1 LIIDAHVHLWR
12 LARGDNVALTPAIS
26 AIYLDREPHHLRP
39 LLDDAG
45 VDRVVVVQAAE
56 TLAETVFTLG
66 LMRKFPWIA
75 GVVGW
80 IDPSSPSVEEE
91 AAALAA
97 TGAIKGVRT
106 VRDDNRSMA
115 WMLDARLNHGW
126 KALEDNDLSLDVLV
140 QNWREIPLVQWL
152 AQDLPK
158 LRIVLNHCG
167 KPDIAGGKFDEWS
180 KFIDELAA
188 TPNVVCKLSGLMNCA
203 MPSGNIGEV
212 ARYARFALT
221 AFGSKRVMWA
231 SDWPPL
237 DLASDYLGWRRF
249 SEEALMSLDSSERD
263 DVWFRTA
270 TRIYRLSTEQ
280 EGAS

>member
-1 LIIDAHVHLWR
+1 M
-12 LARGDNVALTPAIS
+12 T
-26 AIYLDREPHHLRP
+26 AIYRDREPQHLRP

-56 TLAETVFTLG
+56 TLAESVFTLG
-66 LMRKFPWIA
+66 LVRKFPWIA

-97 TGAIKGVRT
+97 TGVVKGVRT

-115 WMLDARLNHGW
+115 WMPDARLDRCW

-140 QNWREIPLVQWL
+140 QNWRELPLVRLL
-152 AQDLPK
+152 ARGLPK
-158 LRIVLNHCG
+158 LPIVLNHCG
-167 KPDIAGGKFDEWS
+167 KPDIAEGKFDGWS
-180 KFIDELAA
+180 KFIEELTV

-203 MPSGNIGEV
+203 MPGSDFSEV
-212 ARYARFALT
+212 ARYANFVLT
-221 AFGSKRVMWA
+221 AFGSSRVMWA

-237 DLASDYLGWRRF
+237 DLASDYLGWRCF

-270 TRIYRLSTEQ
+270 TRIYRLSTER
-280 EGAS
+280 EGTS

>member
-1 LIIDAHVHLWR
+1 M
-12 LARGDNVALTPAIS
+12 T
-26 AIYLDREPHHLRP
+26 AIYRDREPQHLRP

-66 LMRKFPWIA
+66 LMRKFPWVA

-80 IDPSSPSVEEE
+80 LDPASPSVEEE

-97 TGAIKGVRT
+97 TGAIKGIRT
-106 VRDDNRSMA
+106 VRNDNRSMA
-115 WMLDARLNHGW
+115 WMLDARLDQGW

-140 QNWREIPLVQWL
+140 QNWREIPLVQRL
-152 AQDLPK
+152 AQDLPN

-203 MPSGNIGEV
+203 MPSGDIGEV

-237 DLASDYLGWRRF
+237 DLVSDYNRWRRF
-249 SEEALMSLDSSERD
+249 SEEALDSLETSERE

-270 TRIYRLSTEQ
+270 TRVYRLSTEQ
-280 EGAS
+280 KSAS

>member
-12 LARGDNVALTPAIS
+12 LARGDNVALTPAMT
-26 AIYLDREPHHLRP
+26 AIYRDREPQHLKP

-56 TLAETVFTLG
+56 TLAESVFTLG
-66 LMRKFPWIA
+66 LVRKFPWIA

-97 TGAIKGVRT
+97 TGVVKGVRT

-115 WMLDARLNHGW
+115 WMLDARLDRGW

-140 QNWREIPLVQWL
+140 QNWREIPLVRLL
-152 AQDLPK
+152 AQGLPK
-158 LRIVLNHCG
+158 LPIVLNHCG
-167 KPDIAGGKFDEWS
+167 KPAIAEGKFDEWS
-180 KFIDELAA
+180 KFIEELTV

-203 MPSGNIGEV
+203 MPGSDFGEV
-212 ARYARFALT
+212 ARYADFVLT
-221 AFGSKRVMWA
+221 AFGSSRVMWA

-249 SEEALMSLDSSERD
+249 SEEALMSLDTSERD

-270 TRIYRLSTEQ
+270 TRIYRLSTERK
-280 EGAS
+280 GAS